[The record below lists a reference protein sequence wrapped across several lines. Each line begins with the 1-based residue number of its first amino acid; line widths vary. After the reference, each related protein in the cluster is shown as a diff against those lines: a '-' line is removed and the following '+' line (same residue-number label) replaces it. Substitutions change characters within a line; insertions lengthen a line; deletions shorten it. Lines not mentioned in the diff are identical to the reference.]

1 MKILLIGAGKMGFS
15 IVSSWNNSNVIK
27 SVKLTIVE
35 KSNIR
40 ILELKKKYKNIIF
53 KKNIPQNWT
62 GDLLILSIK
71 PQVFFN
77 ISDEI
82 VKKNIFAKNIISI
95 MAGIKIKTLYKSIK
109 FNTNIIRVMPNIAS
123 SIGLGVTCIYYEK
136 KKKNKL
142 LSKIKKLLEGL
153 GNTYILKSEN
163 LLDSVTALS
172 GSGPAYF
179 FLFLLNLESIAMK
192 MGFGKKLSKKIV
204 FDTALG
210 ALQLTKDEYNIRKLI
225 DDVSSQGGTTEAALK
240 ELEKKNNGLL
250 EIMKKAVLA
259 ADKRSKQLSKVL
271 S

>member
-1 MKILLIGAGKMGFS
+1 
-15 IVSSWNNSNVIK
+15 
-27 SVKLTIVE
+27 
-35 KSNIR
+35 
-40 ILELKKKYKNIIF
+40 
-53 KKNIPQNWT
+53 
-62 GDLLILSIK
+62 
-71 PQVFFN
+71 
-77 ISDEI
+77 
-82 VKKNIFAKNIISI
+82 
-95 MAGIKIKTLYKSIK
+95 
-109 FNTNIIRVMPNIAS
+109 MPNIAS

-259 ADKRSKQLSKVL
+259 ADKRSKQLSKV
-271 S
+271 SS